1 MVVWASSCQDN
12 DLVES
17 KKTGVD
23 LSRPVKTN
31 LSFGVPESHE
41 VTVTRAGNSESDI
54 LSTGVRIYVFD
65 MNGNYLST
73 QDILGEN
80 LVDVNEDPEGHHYEA
95 RNVTLYVGSQRVYA
109 LANITRSGYFENATD
124 LLDRLEE
131 NAVEGGES
139 SFLETY
145 YTLAN
150 STVDDQ
156 TYPQFSGGY
165 MPLSGV
171 GDVTVDARGDTDD
184 IVRMKRLVAQV
195 KFIVNTEYSIPNT
208 DRKAVFTPQTYT
220 FYNIPKQG
228 LILENKERTT
238 DFPEDNAGNFYNAIP
253 ENFGVISETTKQAT
267 FEKFVPESI
276 RQGQKTCGD
285 DYDKREAFEG
295 QGDNKE
301 WNYAPK
307 YGMYVVLRG
316 TYSETETGSDSD
328 GNEINTLKKY
338 GNVSYTI
345 HLGDFSANK
354 FDNYAVERNNIY
366 TYTVTVHGVDKIKVE
381 AETETGDYQNG
392 AEGDIIELDEASQVF
407 NLDSHYE
414 QVYVDFN
421 LNHVVNLIKSAVEED
436 EQNGEE
442 LEDERLRE
450 LIGGNFMLSFRTPFN
465 NEDKVVR
472 PYYDPEHPDYSDDE
486 SACMSGIDYKWV
498 EFLPQNDASVISY
511 YPSNRNSLLNAW
523 EVCHKMGDI
532 VYQLYKNGAVSDS
545 QGLIISDD
553 NEVRFTVFVNEY
565 FYERDLAGNKVGW
578 KSFTNQED
586 RVMLIA
592 SDMKISSDLNS
603 TYSTALTYI
612 SQASIET
619 FYNSDDDNAMGIET
633 YNENGNLGGFGSIY
647 PIGSYQQWVPGH
659 WDDGNWIQGYYE
671 TVYTYADFWT
681 NGRANTIC
689 NISDQNGHTE
699 EDDVKLPVKLKWSQ
713 TGGQYGGPNI
723 RWDEIGY
730 TADNSITGNK
740 PLEGGI
746 NGRYVRAYNACL
758 TRNRDL
764 DGDGYI
770 DENELRWYLPAIS
783 QYLRIGIGSRA
794 LSADTRLYNGDKDQM
809 TYGSYPINYIDEGA
823 LYWTSNES
831 RNFYWAVEMGAYGSR
846 QGSNAQIRCVRNLPK
861 KSLIPQDGDAPVGD
875 IALAGAIYG
884 EVKTINSGENYLFD
898 FGNQL
903 VPSIFRPSSQP
914 QQRPYVSHNEE
925 DDTNNLPEA
934 FVVAEHYV
942 REQRQQEQWPFE
954 IVWTDIRFNDLE
966 VVYNL
971 DTDPCN
977 GYDEEDGAVGWRTPN
992 LSELMIMAQAQA
1004 THAGLNL
1011 LKTDADTYSSTQF
1024 SNLKVRR
1031 GFVYS
1036 GSLVM
1041 APDPSPNPDDSED
1054 MNYRPGYIR
1063 CVRDATIE
1071 ERNSAVAWNGN

>member
-1 MVVWASSCQDN
+1 
-12 DLVES
+12 
-17 KKTGVD
+17 
-23 LSRPVKTN
+23 
-31 LSFGVPESHE
+31 
-41 VTVTRAGNSESDI
+41 
-54 LSTGVRIYVFD
+54 
-65 MNGNYLST
+65 
-73 QDILGEN
+73 
-80 LVDVNEDPEGHHYEA
+80 
-95 RNVTLYVGSQRVYA
+95 
-109 LANITRSGYFENATD
+109 
-124 LLDRLEE
+124 
-131 NAVEGGES
+131 
-139 SFLETY
+139 
-145 YTLAN
+145 
-150 STVDDQ
+150 
-156 TYPQFSGGY
+156 
-165 MPLSGV
+165 
-171 GDVTVDARGDTDD
+171 
-184 IVRMKRLVAQV
+184 MKRLVAQV
-195 KFIVNTEYSIPNT
+195 KFIVNTAYSIPNT

-276 RQGQKTCGD
+276 RQGQETCGD

-442 LEDERLRE
+442 LKDERLRA

-511 YPSNRNSLLNAW
+511 YPSDRNSLLNAW

-592 SDMKISSDLNS
+592 SEMRISSDLNS

-647 PIGSYQQWVPGH
+647 PIGSYQQWIDGYWNNGYWIEGH
-659 WDDGNWIQGYYE
+659 NE

-689 NISDQNGHTE
+689 NISDQFGRTE
-699 EDDVKLPVKLKWSQ
+699 ENDVKLPDRLRWNQ
-713 TGGQYGGPNI
+713 RGGYGGPNI
-723 RWDEIGY
+723 HWDEIGY
-730 TADNSITGNK
+730 TEDNSITGNK

-794 LSADTRLYNGDKDQM
+794 LSSDARLYTGDKEQM
-809 TYGSYPINYIDEGA
+809 TYGNYPIVDDGA
-823 LYWTSNES
+823 LYWASNES
-831 RNFYWAVEMGAYGSR
+831 RNQYWAVEMGAYGTFGR
-846 QGSNAQIRCVRNLPK
+846 TDAQVRCVRNLPK
-861 KSLIPQDGDAPVGD
+861 RDLVPSSGDAPVGD
-875 IALAGAIYG
+875 EALADPIYG
-884 EVKTINSGENYLFD
+884 RVKTINNGDNYLFD
-898 FGNQL
+898 FGDQL

-914 QQRPYVSHNEE
+914 QQRPYVSHNE
-925 DDTNNLPEA
+925 DDEANNLPEA
-934 FVVAEHYV
+934 FVVAKRYV
-942 REQRQQEQWPFE
+942 GEERGNFWKVIQFE
-954 IVWTDIRFNDLE
+954 DLG
-966 VVYNL
+966 VVYDLN
-971 DTDPCN
+971 TDPCN
-977 GYDEEDGAVGWRTPN
+977 RYSEGDDAVGWRTPN
-992 LSELMIMAQAQA
+992 LSELMVMAQAQA
-1004 THAGLNL
+1004 TNDGIDILRSDGN
-1011 LKTDADTYSSTQF
+1011 TYCSTQF
-1024 SNLKVRR
+1024 SNSGVRR
-1031 GFVYS
+1031 GFVYNGNLVTARHPVDSS
-1036 GSLVM
+1036 G
-1041 APDPSPNPDDSED
+1041 AEDSGES
-1054 MNYRPGYIR
+1054 YFYGYIR

-1071 ERNSAVAWNGN
+1071 ERNSAGVWNGN

>member
-1 MVVWASSCQDN
+1 
-12 DLVES
+12 
-17 KKTGVD
+17 
-23 LSRPVKTN
+23 
-31 LSFGVPESHE
+31 
-41 VTVTRAGNSESDI
+41 
-54 LSTGVRIYVFD
+54 
-65 MNGNYLST
+65 
-73 QDILGEN
+73 
-80 LVDVNEDPEGHHYEA
+80 
-95 RNVTLYVGSQRVYA
+95 
-109 LANITRSGYFENATD
+109 
-124 LLDRLEE
+124 
-131 NAVEGGES
+131 
-139 SFLETY
+139 
-145 YTLAN
+145 
-150 STVDDQ
+150 
-156 TYPQFSGGY
+156 
-165 MPLSGV
+165 
-171 GDVTVDARGDTDD
+171 
-184 IVRMKRLVAQV
+184 MKRLVAQV
-195 KFIVNTEYSIPNT
+195 KFIVNTAYSIPNT

-276 RQGQKTCGD
+276 RQGQETCGD

-442 LEDERLRE
+442 LKDERLRA

-498 EFLPQNDASVISY
+498 EFLPQKDASVISY
-511 YPSNRNSLLNAW
+511 YPSDRNSLLNAW

-592 SDMKISSDLNS
+592 SEMRISSDLNS

-647 PIGSYQQWVPGH
+647 PIGSYQQWIDGYWNNGYWIEGH
-659 WDDGNWIQGYYE
+659 NE

-689 NISDQNGHTE
+689 NISDQFGRTE
-699 EDDVKLPVKLKWSQ
+699 ENDVKLPDRLRWNQ
-713 TGGQYGGPNI
+713 RGGYGGPNI
-723 RWDEIGY
+723 HWDEIGY
-730 TADNSITGNK
+730 TEDNSITGNK

-794 LSADTRLYNGDKDQM
+794 LSSDARLYTGDKEQM
-809 TYGSYPINYIDEGA
+809 TYGNYPIVDDGA
-823 LYWTSNES
+823 LYWASNES
-831 RNFYWAVEMGAYGSR
+831 RNQYWAVEMGAYGTFGR
-846 QGSNAQIRCVRNLPK
+846 TDAQVRCVRNLPK
-861 KSLIPQDGDAPVGD
+861 RDLVPSSGDAPVGD
-875 IALAGAIYG
+875 EALADPIYG
-884 EVKTINSGENYLFD
+884 RVKTINNGDNYLFD
-898 FGNQL
+898 FGDQL

-914 QQRPYVSHNEE
+914 QQRPYVSHNE
-925 DDTNNLPEA
+925 DDEANNLPEA
-934 FVVAEHYV
+934 FVVAKRYV
-942 REQRQQEQWPFE
+942 GEERGNFWKVIQFE
-954 IVWTDIRFNDLE
+954 DLG
-966 VVYNL
+966 VVYDLN
-971 DTDPCN
+971 TDPCN
-977 GYDEEDGAVGWRTPN
+977 RYSEGDDAVGWRTPN
-992 LSELMIMAQAQA
+992 LSELMVMAQAQA
-1004 THAGLNL
+1004 TNDGIDILRSDGN
-1011 LKTDADTYSSTQF
+1011 TYCSTQF
-1024 SNLKVRR
+1024 SNSGVRR
-1031 GFVYS
+1031 GFVYNGNLVTARHPVDSS
-1036 GSLVM
+1036 G
-1041 APDPSPNPDDSED
+1041 AEDSGES
-1054 MNYRPGYIR
+1054 YFYGYIR

-1071 ERNSAVAWNGN
+1071 ERNSAGVWNGN

>member
-301 WNYAPK
+301 WSYAPK

-381 AETETGDYQNG
+381 AETKTGDYQNG

-442 LEDERLRE
+442 LKDERLRE

-498 EFLPQNDASVISY
+498 EFLPQKDASVISY
-511 YPSNRNSLLNAW
+511 YPSDRNSLLNAW

-532 VYQLYKNGAVSDS
+532 VYQLYKNGAVSNS

-592 SDMKISSDLNS
+592 SHMKISSDLNS

-647 PIGSYQQWVPGH
+647 PIGSYQQWIDGYWNNGYWIEGH
-659 WDDGNWIQGYYE
+659 YE

-689 NISDQNGHTE
+689 NISDQFGRTE
-699 EDDVKLPVKLKWSQ
+699 ENDVKLPDRLRWNQ
-713 TGGQYGGPNI
+713 RGGYGGPNI
-723 RWDEIGY
+723 HWDEIGY
-730 TADNSITGNK
+730 TEDNSITGNK
-740 PLEGGI
+740 PLEGGVS
-746 NGRYVRAYNACL
+746 GRYLRAYNACL

-764 DGDGYI
+764 NGDGYI

-794 LSADTRLYNGDKDQM
+794 LSSDARLYTGDKEQM
-809 TYGSYPINYIDEGA
+809 TYGNYPIVDDGA
-823 LYWTSNES
+823 LYWASNES
-831 RNFYWAVEMGAYGSR
+831 RNQYWAVEMGAYGTFGR
-846 QGSNAQIRCVRNLPK
+846 TDAQVRCVRNLPERDLVP
-861 KSLIPQDGDAPVGD
+861 SSGDAPVGD
-875 IALAGAIYG
+875 EALADPIYG
-884 EVKTINSGENYLFD
+884 RVKTINNGDNYLFD
-898 FGNQL
+898 FGDQL

-914 QQRPYVSHNEE
+914 QQRPYVSHNE
-925 DDTNNLPEA
+925 DDEANNLPEA
-934 FVVAEHYV
+934 FVVAKRYV
-942 REQRQQEQWPFE
+942 GEERGNFWRVIQFE
-954 IVWTDIRFNDLE
+954 DLG
-966 VVYNL
+966 VVYDLN
-971 DTDPCN
+971 TDPCN
-977 GYDEEDGAVGWRTPN
+977 RYSEGDDAVGWRTPN
-992 LSELMIMAQAQA
+992 LSELMVMAQAQA
-1004 THAGLNL
+1004 TNDGIDILRSDGN
-1011 LKTDADTYSSTQF
+1011 TYCSTQF
-1024 SNLKVRR
+1024 SNSGVRR
-1031 GFVYS
+1031 GFVYNGNLVTARHPVDSS
-1036 GSLVM
+1036 G
-1041 APDPSPNPDDSED
+1041 AEDSGES
-1054 MNYRPGYIR
+1054 YFYGYIR

-1071 ERNSAVAWNGN
+1071 ERNSAVVWNGN

>member
-80 LVDVNEDPEGHHYEA
+80 LVDVNEDLEGHHYEA

-171 GDVTVDARGDTDD
+171 GDVTVDVRGDTDD

-276 RQGQKTCGD
+276 RQGQETCGD

-354 FDNYAVERNNIY
+354 FDNYAVEHNNIY

-442 LEDERLRE
+442 LEDKRLRE

-511 YPSNRNSLLNAW
+511 YPSDRNSLLNAW

-532 VYQLYKNGAVSDS
+532 VYQLYKNGTVSDN

-592 SDMKISSDLNS
+592 SHMKISSDLNS

-647 PIGSYQQWVPGH
+647 PIGSYQQWI
-659 WDDGNWIQGYYE
+659 DGYWNNGYWIQGHYE

-689 NISDQNGHTE
+689 NISDQFGRTE
-699 EDDVKLPVKLKWSQ
+699 EDDVKLPDRLRWNQ
-713 TGGQYGGPNI
+713 TGGGYGGPNI
-723 RWDEIGY
+723 HWDEIGY
-730 TADNSITGNK
+730 TEDNSITGNK
-740 PLEGGI
+740 PLEGGVS
-746 NGRYVRAYNACL
+746 GRYLRAYNACL

-764 DGDGYI
+764 NGDGYI

-794 LSADTRLYNGDKDQM
+794 LSSDARLYTGDKEQM
-809 TYGSYPINYIDEGA
+809 TYGNYPIVDDGA
-823 LYWTSNES
+823 LYWASNES
-831 RNFYWAVEMGAYGSR
+831 RNQYWAVEMGAYGTFGR
-846 QGSNAQIRCVRNLPK
+846 TDAQVRCVRNLPK
-861 KSLIPQDGDAPVGD
+861 RDLVPSSGDAPVGD
-875 IALAGAIYG
+875 EALADPIYG
-884 EVKTINSGENYLFD
+884 RVKTINNGDNYLFD
-898 FGNQL
+898 FGDQL

-914 QQRPYVSHNEE
+914 QQRPYVSHNE
-925 DDTNNLPEA
+925 DDEANNLPEA
-934 FVVAEHYV
+934 FVVAKRYV
-942 REQRQQEQWPFE
+942 GEERGNFWRVIQFE
-954 IVWTDIRFNDLE
+954 DLG
-966 VVYNL
+966 VVYDLN
-971 DTDPCN
+971 TDPCN
-977 GYDEEDGAVGWRTPN
+977 RYSEGDDAVGWRTPN
-992 LSELMIMAQAQA
+992 LSELMVMAQAQA
-1004 THAGLNL
+1004 TNDGIDILRSDGN
-1011 LKTDADTYSSTQF
+1011 TYCSTQF
-1024 SNLKVRR
+1024 SNSGVRR
-1031 GFVYS
+1031 GFVYNGNLVTARHPVDSS
-1036 GSLVM
+1036 G
-1041 APDPSPNPDDSED
+1041 AEDSGES
-1054 MNYRPGYIR
+1054 YFYGYIR

-1071 ERNSAVAWNGN
+1071 ERNSAVVWNGN

>member
-80 LVDVNEDPEGHHYEA
+80 LVDVNEDSEGHHYEA

-276 RQGQKTCGD
+276 RQGQETCGD

-301 WNYAPK
+301 WSYAPK

-381 AETETGDYQNG
+381 AETKTGDYQNG

-442 LEDERLRE
+442 LKDERLRE
-450 LIGGNFMLSFRTPFN
+450 LIGGNFMLSFRTP
-465 NEDKVVR
+465 
-472 PYYDPEHPDYSDDE
+472 
-486 SACMSGIDYKWV
+486 C
-498 EFLPQNDASVISY
+498 
-511 YPSNRNSLLNAW
+511 
-523 EVCHKMGDI
+523 
-532 VYQLYKNGAVSDS
+532 
-545 QGLIISDD
+545 
-553 NEVRFTVFVNEY
+553 
-565 FYERDLAGNKVGW
+565 
-578 KSFTNQED
+578 
-586 RVMLIA
+586 
-592 SDMKISSDLNS
+592 
-603 TYSTALTYI
+603 
-612 SQASIET
+612 
-619 FYNSDDDNAMGIET
+619 
-633 YNENGNLGGFGSIY
+633 
-647 PIGSYQQWVPGH
+647 
-659 WDDGNWIQGYYE
+659 
-671 TVYTYADFWT
+671 
-681 NGRANTIC
+681 
-689 NISDQNGHTE
+689 
-699 EDDVKLPVKLKWSQ
+699 
-713 TGGQYGGPNI
+713 
-723 RWDEIGY
+723 
-730 TADNSITGNK
+730 
-740 PLEGGI
+740 
-746 NGRYVRAYNACL
+746 
-758 TRNRDL
+758 
-764 DGDGYI
+764 
-770 DENELRWYLPAIS
+770 
-783 QYLRIGIGSRA
+783 
-794 LSADTRLYNGDKDQM
+794 
-809 TYGSYPINYIDEGA
+809 
-823 LYWTSNES
+823 
-831 RNFYWAVEMGAYGSR
+831 
-846 QGSNAQIRCVRNLPK
+846 
-861 KSLIPQDGDAPVGD
+861 
-875 IALAGAIYG
+875 
-884 EVKTINSGENYLFD
+884 
-898 FGNQL
+898 
-903 VPSIFRPSSQP
+903 
-914 QQRPYVSHNEE
+914 
-925 DDTNNLPEA
+925 
-934 FVVAEHYV
+934 
-942 REQRQQEQWPFE
+942 
-954 IVWTDIRFNDLE
+954 
-966 VVYNL
+966 
-971 DTDPCN
+971 
-977 GYDEEDGAVGWRTPN
+977 
-992 LSELMIMAQAQA
+992 
-1004 THAGLNL
+1004 
-1011 LKTDADTYSSTQF
+1011 
-1024 SNLKVRR
+1024 
-1031 GFVYS
+1031 
-1036 GSLVM
+1036 
-1041 APDPSPNPDDSED
+1041 
-1054 MNYRPGYIR
+1054 
-1063 CVRDATIE
+1063 
-1071 ERNSAVAWNGN
+1071 

>member
-1 MVVWASSCQDN
+1 
-12 DLVES
+12 
-17 KKTGVD
+17 
-23 LSRPVKTN
+23 
-31 LSFGVPESHE
+31 
-41 VTVTRAGNSESDI
+41 
-54 LSTGVRIYVFD
+54 
-65 MNGNYLST
+65 
-73 QDILGEN
+73 
-80 LVDVNEDPEGHHYEA
+80 
-95 RNVTLYVGSQRVYA
+95 
-109 LANITRSGYFENATD
+109 
-124 LLDRLEE
+124 
-131 NAVEGGES
+131 
-139 SFLETY
+139 
-145 YTLAN
+145 
-150 STVDDQ
+150 
-156 TYPQFSGGY
+156 
-165 MPLSGV
+165 
-171 GDVTVDARGDTDD
+171 
-184 IVRMKRLVAQV
+184 
-195 KFIVNTEYSIPNT
+195 
-208 DRKAVFTPQTYT
+208 
-220 FYNIPKQG
+220 
-228 LILENKERTT
+228 
-238 DFPEDNAGNFYNAIP
+238 
-253 ENFGVISETTKQAT
+253 
-267 FEKFVPESI
+267 
-276 RQGQKTCGD
+276 
-285 DYDKREAFEG
+285 
-295 QGDNKE
+295 
-301 WNYAPK
+301 
-307 YGMYVVLRG
+307 MYVVLRG

-647 PIGSYQQWVPGH
+647 PIGSYQQWIDEYWNNGY
-659 WDDGNWIQGYYE
+659 WIQGHYE

-689 NISDQNGHTE
+689 NISDQFGRTE
-699 EDDVKLPVKLKWSQ
+699 EDDVKLPDRLRWNQ
-713 TGGQYGGPNI
+713 TGGGYGGPNI
-723 RWDEIGY
+723 HWDEIGY
-730 TADNSITGNK
+730 TEDNSITGNK

-794 LSADTRLYNGDKDQM
+794 LSSDARLYTGDKEQM
-809 TYGSYPINYIDEGA
+809 TYGNYPIVDDGA
-823 LYWTSNES
+823 LYWASNES
-831 RNFYWAVEMGAYGSR
+831 RNQYWAVEMGAYGTFGR
-846 QGSNAQIRCVRNLPK
+846 TDAQVRCVRNLPRRDLVP
-861 KSLIPQDGDAPVGD
+861 SSGDAPVGD
-875 IALAGAIYG
+875 EALADPIYG
-884 EVKTINSGENYLFD
+884 WVKTINNGDNYLFD
-898 FGNQL
+898 FGDQL

-914 QQRPYVSHNEE
+914 QQRPYVSHNE
-925 DDTNNLPEA
+925 DDEANNLPEA
-934 FVVAEHYV
+934 FVVAKRYV
-942 REQRQQEQWPFE
+942 GEERGNFWRVIQFE
-954 IVWTDIRFNDLE
+954 DLG
-966 VVYNL
+966 VVYDLN
-971 DTDPCN
+971 TDPCN
-977 GYDEEDGAVGWRTPN
+977 RYSEGDDAVGWRTPN
-992 LSELMIMAQAQA
+992 LSELMVMAQAQA
-1004 THAGLNL
+1004 TNDGIDILRSDGN
-1011 LKTDADTYSSTQF
+1011 TYCSTQF
-1024 SNLKVRR
+1024 SNSGVRR
-1031 GFVYS
+1031 GFVYNGNLVTARHPVDSS
-1036 GSLVM
+1036 G
-1041 APDPSPNPDDSED
+1041 AEDSGES
-1054 MNYRPGYIR
+1054 YFYGYIR

-1071 ERNSAVAWNGN
+1071 ERNSVVVWNGN

>member
-80 LVDVNEDPEGHHYEA
+80 LVDVNEDSEGHHYEA

-345 HLGDFSANK
+345 HLGDFSADK

-381 AETETGDYQNG
+381 AETKTGDYQNG

-421 LNHVVNLIKSAVEED
+421 LNHVVNLIKSEVEED

-442 LEDERLRE
+442 LKDERLRE

-592 SDMKISSDLNS
+592 SHMKISSDLNS

-647 PIGSYQQWVPGH
+647 PIGSYQQWIDGYWNNGYWIEGH
-659 WDDGNWIQGYYE
+659 YE

-689 NISDQNGHTE
+689 NISDQFGRTE
-699 EDDVKLPVKLKWSQ
+699 EDDVKLPDRLRWNQ
-713 TGGQYGGPNI
+713 TGGGYGGPNI
-723 RWDEIGY
+723 HWDEIGY
-730 TADNSITGNK
+730 TEDNSITGNK
-740 PLEGGI
+740 PLEGGVS
-746 NGRYVRAYNACL
+746 GRYLRAYNACL

-764 DGDGYI
+764 NGDGYI

-794 LSADTRLYNGDKDQM
+794 LSSDARLYTGDKEQM
-809 TYGSYPINYIDEGA
+809 TYGNYPIVDDGA
-823 LYWTSNES
+823 LYWASNES
-831 RNFYWAVEMGAYGSR
+831 RNQYWAVEMGAYGTFGR
-846 QGSNAQIRCVRNLPK
+846 TDAQVRCVRNLPK
-861 KSLIPQDGDAPVGD
+861 RDLVPSSGDAPVGD
-875 IALAGAIYG
+875 EALADPIYG
-884 EVKTINSGENYLFD
+884 RVKTINNGDNYLFD
-898 FGNQL
+898 FGDQL

-914 QQRPYVSHNEE
+914 QQRLYVSHNE
-925 DDTNNLPEA
+925 DDEANNLPEA
-934 FVVAEHYV
+934 FVVAKRYV
-942 REQRQQEQWPFE
+942 GEERGNFWRVIQFE
-954 IVWTDIRFNDLE
+954 DLG
-966 VVYNL
+966 VVYDLN
-971 DTDPCN
+971 TDPCN
-977 GYDEEDGAVGWRTPN
+977 RYSEGDDAVGWRTPN
-992 LSELMIMAQAQA
+992 LSELMVMAQAQA
-1004 THAGLNL
+1004 TNDGIDILRSDGN
-1011 LKTDADTYSSTQF
+1011 TYCSTQF
-1024 SNLKVRR
+1024 SNSGVRR
-1031 GFVYS
+1031 GFVYNGNLVTARHPVDSS
-1036 GSLVM
+1036 G
-1041 APDPSPNPDDSED
+1041 AEDSGES
-1054 MNYRPGYIR
+1054 YFYGYIR

-1071 ERNSAVAWNGN
+1071 ERNSVVVWNGN

>member
-1 MVVWASSCQDN
+1 
-12 DLVES
+12 
-17 KKTGVD
+17 
-23 LSRPVKTN
+23 
-31 LSFGVPESHE
+31 
-41 VTVTRAGNSESDI
+41 
-54 LSTGVRIYVFD
+54 
-65 MNGNYLST
+65 
-73 QDILGEN
+73 
-80 LVDVNEDPEGHHYEA
+80 
-95 RNVTLYVGSQRVYA
+95 
-109 LANITRSGYFENATD
+109 
-124 LLDRLEE
+124 
-131 NAVEGGES
+131 
-139 SFLETY
+139 
-145 YTLAN
+145 
-150 STVDDQ
+150 
-156 TYPQFSGGY
+156 
-165 MPLSGV
+165 
-171 GDVTVDARGDTDD
+171 
-184 IVRMKRLVAQV
+184 MKRLVAQV
-195 KFIVNTEYSIPNT
+195 KFIVNTAYSIPNT

-276 RQGQKTCGD
+276 RQGQETCGD

-442 LEDERLRE
+442 LKDERLRA

-498 EFLPQNDASVISY
+498 EFLPQKDASVISY
-511 YPSNRNSLLNAW
+511 YPSDRNSLLNAW

-592 SDMKISSDLNS
+592 SEMRISSDLNS

-647 PIGSYQQWVPGH
+647 PIGSYQQWIDGYWNNGYWIEGH
-659 WDDGNWIQGYYE
+659 NE

-689 NISDQNGHTE
+689 NISDQFGRTE
-699 EDDVKLPVKLKWSQ
+699 ENDVKLPDRLRWNQ
-713 TGGQYGGPNI
+713 RGGYGGPNI
-723 RWDEIGY
+723 HWDEIGY
-730 TADNSITGNK
+730 TEDNSITGNK

-794 LSADTRLYNGDKDQM
+794 LSSDARLYTGDKEQM
-809 TYGSYPINYIDEGA
+809 TYGNYPIVDDGA
-823 LYWTSNES
+823 LYWASNES
-831 RNFYWAVEMGAYGSR
+831 RNQYWAVEMGAYGTFGR
-846 QGSNAQIRCVRNLPK
+846 TDAQVRCVRNLPK
-861 KSLIPQDGDAPVGD
+861 RDLVPSSGDAPVGD
-875 IALAGAIYG
+875 EALADPIYG
-884 EVKTINSGENYLFD
+884 RVKTINNGDNYLFD
-898 FGNQL
+898 FGDQL

-914 QQRPYVSHNEE
+914 QQRPYVSHNE
-925 DDTNNLPEA
+925 DDEANNLPEA
-934 FVVAEHYV
+934 FVVAKRYV
-942 REQRQQEQWPFE
+942 GEERGNFWKVIQFE
-954 IVWTDIRFNDLE
+954 DLG
-966 VVYNL
+966 VVYDLN
-971 DTDPCN
+971 TDPCN
-977 GYDEEDGAVGWRTPN
+977 RYSEGDDAVGWRTPN
-992 LSELMIMAQAQA
+992 LSELMVMAQAQA
-1004 THAGLNL
+1004 TNDGIDILRSDGN
-1011 LKTDADTYSSTQF
+1011 TYCSTQF
-1024 SNLKVRR
+1024 SNSGVRR
-1031 GFVYS
+1031 GFVYNGNLVTARHPVDSS
-1036 GSLVM
+1036 G
-1041 APDPSPNPDDSED
+1041 AEDSGES
-1054 MNYRPGYIR
+1054 YFYGYIR

>member
-124 LLDRLEE
+124 LLDRFEE

-794 LSADTRLYNGDKDQM
+794 LSSDARLYTGDKEQM
-809 TYGSYPINYIDEGA
+809 TYGNYPIVDDGA
-823 LYWTSNES
+823 LYWASNES
-831 RNFYWAVEMGAYGSR
+831 RNQYWAVEMGAYGTFGR
-846 QGSNAQIRCVRNLPK
+846 TDAQVRCVRNLPK
-861 KSLIPQDGDAPVGD
+861 RDLVPSSGDAPVGD
-875 IALAGAIYG
+875 EALADPIYG
-884 EVKTINSGENYLFD
+884 RVKTINNGDNYLFD
-898 FGNQL
+898 FGDQL

-914 QQRPYVSHNEE
+914 QQRPYVSHNE
-925 DDTNNLPEA
+925 DDEANNLPEA
-934 FVVAEHYV
+934 FVVAKRYV
-942 REQRQQEQWPFE
+942 GEERGNFWRVIQFE
-954 IVWTDIRFNDLE
+954 DLG
-966 VVYNL
+966 VVYDLN
-971 DTDPCN
+971 TDPCN
-977 GYDEEDGAVGWRTPN
+977 RYSEGDDAVGWRTPN
-992 LSELMIMAQAQA
+992 LSELMVMAQAQA
-1004 THAGLNL
+1004 TNDGIDILRSDGN
-1011 LKTDADTYSSTQF
+1011 TYCSTQF
-1024 SNLKVRR
+1024 SNSGVRR
-1031 GFVYS
+1031 GFVYNGNLVTARHPVDSS
-1036 GSLVM
+1036 G
-1041 APDPSPNPDDSED
+1041 AEDSGES
-1054 MNYRPGYIR
+1054 YFYGYIR

-1071 ERNSAVAWNGN
+1071 ERNSVVVWNGN